1 MAGGTEIVIVL
12 SIPVASAL
20 AIKSGSSSGIIHVNR
35 YISVLKPLPVIDIC
49 SPTVTVFLLMLIVG
63 LIVNSS
69 ERLIELPSNRYIYR
83 IFTAGKYRNLKSRV
97 K

>member
-1 MAGGTEIVIVL
+1 
-12 SIPVASAL
+12 
-20 AIKSGSSSGIIHVNR
+20 
-35 YISVLKPLPVIDIC
+35 
-49 SPTVTVFLLMLIVG
+49 VFLLMLIVG